1 MKYCEGGLKKVFLQC
16 ILMYRKYSRGR
27 EGKRIK
33 FEGTEGVR
41 FEPITANQSKSSE
54 EQTKRAVQHIK
65 QQQSTDRSDRSFVL
79 CARSDIG
86 FLCQLK
92 CLSRRVY
99 TTTLLVV
106 SRFFFGDFA
115 TKFGWFFRISME
127 NVERINFS

>member
-1 MKYCEGGLKKVFLQC
+1 M
-16 ILMYRKYSRGR
+16 
-27 EGKRIK
+27 
-33 FEGTEGVR
+33 R

-54 EQTKRAVQHIK
+54 KQTKCAVQHIK

-92 CLSRRVY
+92 CLS
-99 TTTLLVV
+99 LHNNLACCK
-106 SRFFFGDFA
+106 SFFLGDFA

-127 NVERINFS
+127 NVERIDFS